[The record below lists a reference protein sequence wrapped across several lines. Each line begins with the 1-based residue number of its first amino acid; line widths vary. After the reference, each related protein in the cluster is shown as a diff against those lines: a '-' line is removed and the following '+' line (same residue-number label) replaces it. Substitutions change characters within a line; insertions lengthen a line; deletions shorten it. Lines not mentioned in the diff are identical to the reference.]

1 MDSSLEVVDA
11 GFELGSIVTHCRP
24 RLCRGWPRPRPSERG
39 GGIGDNHQS
48 RTPEAHHAHRF
59 GELAYLQARERET
72 GLSIEPTSH
81 DFGPLDIGLESPIA
95 DQASFTVTNNG
106 PDKSGTLAVEF
117 QGNDPTNFGKD
128 DGCVGKQLDAGETCP
143 ILVGFAPL
151 DPAGDKAADLVVSSD
166 IPADRTATAS
176 LSGVATVP

>member
-1 MDSSLEVVDA
+1 
-11 GFELGSIVTHCRP
+11 
-24 RLCRGWPRPRPSERG
+24 
-39 GGIGDNHQS
+39 
-48 RTPEAHHAHRF
+48 
-59 GELAYLQARERET
+59 
-72 GLSIEPTSH
+72 LSIEPTSH